1 MKIQRKPIVQE
12 SSQAPM
18 VLVRHRKGHKVK
30 RLLEVVLVILIVAS
44 IFAGAGY
51 WAGISRHLQAIAE
64 NQELKEQLEVLK
76 SNHVELREMAAV
88 DRHGSVLEKKATE
101 HVRQDNVLLQNKVAE
116 LQEAVSFY
124 KGIMAP
130 LRNDKGLR
138 IEKLT
143 VQRTADTARYRY
155 KIVLTQVAN
164 NSSYVSGSLHI
175 RVLGTSKGEQKALS
189 LGMLS
194 ESANKDGAKFKFRYF
209 QDLSGELTLPGDFVP
224 DQVEV
229 VAQSRGKKAMRLE
242 RLFGWKIE
250 EIASDVGQ
258 R

>member
-1 MKIQRKPIVQE
+1 MKTQRKPIVQE
-12 SSQAPM
+12 SSQTSM
-18 VLVRHRKGHKVK
+18 VLVPHRKGHKVK
-30 RLLEVVLVILIVAS
+30 RIMSALLAMLIVAS
-44 IFAGAGY
+44 VFAGAGY
-51 WAGISRHLQAIAE
+51 WTGVRHHLEAIVE
-64 NQELKEQLEVLK
+64 NQEMKGQLRSLK
-76 SNHVELREMAAV
+76 SKHVELRGVAAV

-101 HVRQDNVLLQNKVAE
+101 RVRQDNVLLQNKVAE

-138 IEKLT
+138 IEKLS
-143 VQRTADTARYRY
+143 VQRTADSARYRY
-155 KIVLTQVAN
+155 KVVLTQVAN

-189 LGMLS
+189 LKALS

-209 QDLSGELTLPGDFVP
+209 QDLSGELTLPGGFIP

-242 RLFGWKIE
+242 RLFDWKIE